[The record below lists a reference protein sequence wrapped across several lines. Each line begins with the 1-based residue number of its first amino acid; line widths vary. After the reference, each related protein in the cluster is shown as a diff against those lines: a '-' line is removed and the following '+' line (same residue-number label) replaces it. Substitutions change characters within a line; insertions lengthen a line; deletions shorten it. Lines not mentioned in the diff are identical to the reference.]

1 MPDKIQTYQE
11 LSEST
16 IRHFT
21 HDLDAWTGFLET
33 ASRMYKYNY
42 ADQVLIYAQRPNA
55 TACAEY
61 ELWNQRMGRFVRRGS
76 KGIAL
81 LDNTG
86 DTMQLRYV
94 FDVADTGARER
105 SRPVNLWR
113 INSENRP
120 LITSILAE
128 YYGAPEVASLSDQ
141 LWTAAANLAQEYLD
155 GHSREV
161 HGILAEIDGE
171 EYNIDAGERWFLE
184 SVTVSAAY
192 AVMKRCQ
199 LEPRDY
205 IDEEDFE
212 PLFEYFTP
220 ETAEIVGTAVNQ
232 IDREIL
238 REIEITLRNH
248 ERAQQRE
255 NEVALQERSAD
266 HDRVQAERG
275 LPDPGPQA
283 EGNQTHREIRE
294 DEKEIPDGEPA
305 DPVQQDD
312 AEREPVPAPAGD
324 RGDDGAEDGGT
335 DPEAGGDGGRDG
347 ESESVR
353 SDEMGGL
360 DEQLQSAGGRN
371 TFAGGSVQL
380 SLFPS
385 ETEQIHNIDE
395 AESRDNRPFAF
406 SIPDAVI
413 DDFLRYGSNSDDARR
428 FIVAEFMKEKP
439 KEDHATYLQKMYHGG
454 YGLNTDGGKYS
465 AWYAEEGLRFSAG
478 ISAEYRSDAQVLSW
492 TEAAERIDRMLMAGM
507 FATNVEIAEALGTE
521 RRKIAETVW
530 FLRRD
535 LDDQAQDRY
544 LISVADLGQYPADVA
559 MERIAERISDPEFRH
574 RLTDDL
580 RTFIQDYAEN
590 RDLLRY
596 SYHRPEELLASMEE
610 LDLPIRTFTTERT
623 EMPAP
628 SSFITEDEIAH
639 TLGAG
644 SQIAG
649 GKERIAR
656 FFAEGHTQKE
666 KTDFLK
672 KEYGIGGRS
681 HALSGSTHSS
691 EWHDGRGI
699 RLQKADCVDVELS
712 WANVVK
718 RIDRLTEQGHF
729 FEVPEV
735 MQNPEEESEYPDE
748 EEAPESEEITP
759 VSEPQNRSTGEKLGP
774 DLISEYNALKNRYPD
789 ELVLYQHGDYY
800 DLFGEDARI
809 ASELLDLPLRERYL
823 PGVGQVEICAFP
835 VFELPSC
842 LEDLRISYDLIIS
855 TATENGQHEVRR
867 VLSIDHEAER
877 DLNDHEAEYGADG
890 WRAFPGNAPEQ
901 IMTQDEIDD
910 SLLEW
915 NGDPES
921 RQRMLE
927 YMREH
932 GQDEDA
938 AQWLA
943 QEYGSRADLPLHF
956 TVTGTDIDIVWEWPQ
971 VRNRLAELIEEGRF
985 DEERANVGIYL
996 GERDN
1001 TLFFYAPVN
1010 FGFQTD
1016 FSDTPKLN
1024 DDQRMVVA
1032 SPVCYHDEQF
1042 LMNYRITFLK
1052 TGRDVER
1059 NRLDRKTP
1067 EEQLAVLREACVFHT
1082 PEGHAYSLG
1091 DGFMADPSNP
1101 KQNPLMIEAVSAEK
1115 LFYRI
1120 GDPAEGKIYGMTRTS
1135 FEEWVDVGLFTVI
1148 RDEPA
1153 QVLDEDEIPDASEV
1167 DITEEHDGEEL
1178 PPAVSPSRPGVHV
1191 PSETVLNPEITS
1203 DSLFSGVSVYSGDA
1217 DLTDYERENGLH
1229 SIVFDLTGRG
1239 RKPVM
1244 EPIPHLPPPENFRIT
1259 DEHLGEGG
1267 PKTKFRMNMDAIR
1280 TLKTIEAE
1288 DRNATPEEQETLS
1301 RYVGWGGIPEAFDPE
1316 KSEWT
1321 SEYAELKA
1329 ALTQE
1334 EYEAARG
1341 STLNAHYTSPTV
1353 ISAIYEAVE
1362 SMGFTSGNI
1371 LEPAMG
1377 VGNFFGML
1385 PEGMRDS
1392 KLYGVEL
1399 DSITGRMAKQLYPNA
1414 DITVAGFETTDRR
1427 DFFDLAVGNVP
1438 FGNYRVNDPAYNKLN
1453 FSIHNY
1459 FFAKAIDQVRPG
1471 GVIAFVTSRYTMD
1484 AQGEEVRRYIAE
1496 RADLLG
1502 AIRLP
1507 ENAFLA
1513 NANTEVV
1520 TDIVFLQKRE
1530 SPVVTMPDWVGLG
1543 TNEDGYAVNQY
1554 FIDHPEMVLGV
1565 QTEDSTRYG
1574 MDYTVKAREDA
1585 SLKDLLHEAVKN
1597 IRGTYKETEIPDLGE
1612 GEKIRETIPAD
1623 PAVRNYSYTI
1633 VDGKLYY
1640 RENSVMVRPELNATA
1655 EARIKGMV
1663 ELRDCVRHLL
1673 DEQMD
1678 NAPDPVIRAIQTE
1691 LNERYD
1697 EFIEKYGLINDR
1709 ANRLAFSDD
1718 SSYYLLCSLEI
1729 LNEDRQLERKAEMFT
1744 QRTIRPAQAVD
1755 HVDTAAEALAVS
1767 ISERAGVDMEYMSS
1781 LSGKTEEELEEDLR
1795 GAIFRIPDRPERF
1808 VTADEYLSGNV
1819 RQKLLEAQSA
1829 AEVDPAFA
1837 NNVEALQAAQP
1848 KDLEASE
1855 IEVRLGATWIEAET
1869 VRQFMLELMQPGYTA
1884 RRKLDVEY
1892 STLTGEWKIA
1902 NKSADSYNI
1911 NATMTYG
1918 TGRVTAYKILED
1930 TLNLRDV
1937 RIFDV
1942 VKDINGVER
1951 RVLNSRETTL
1961 AQQKQQIIKDKFR
1974 EWIWE
1979 NPDRRHYYV
1988 RKYNDL
1994 FNSDRPREY
2003 NGEHLTLG
2011 GMNPEIIL
2019 REHQRNAI
2027 AHILYGGNTLLA
2039 HEVGAGKTFEMAA
2052 AAMEAKRLGLC
2063 TKPLFVVPNHLT
2075 EQWASEFLR
2084 LYPSANILVA
2094 TKKDF
2099 EPANRKRFCARI
2111 ATGNYDAIIMGH
2123 SQFEK
2128 IPMSRERQEELLRRQ
2143 IAEIEDGIEDL
2154 KMSRGERSSVKD
2166 LERTKKSL
2174 QAKLEKLLSKPRD
2187 DVVTFEQLGVDRLF
2201 VDEAHNYKNL
2211 FLYTKMRNV
2220 AGLSTTDAQ
2229 KSSDMYLKCRYLD
2242 EVTGGKGIIFAT
2254 GTPVSN
2260 SMTELYTMM
2269 RYLQHDLLDRKNLS
2283 HFDAWAS
2290 TFGETQTAIELAP
2303 EGTGYR
2309 ARTRFAKFFN
2319 LPELMNLFK
2328 EAADIK
2334 TSDQLHLPVPE
2345 AVYHNV
2351 VAQPTDIQ
2359 IEMVKQLSDRA
2370 SDVHNRRVDP
2380 SVDNMLKI
2388 TTDGRKL
2395 GLDQRIINPDLPDDP
2410 TSKVNLCVDNIARI
2424 WEEGKSDK
2432 LTQLV
2437 FCDLSTPKA
2446 KASASKRSTKI
2457 DDPEVHAAETAADR
2471 IAEAEEST
2479 FSVYEDIRDKL
2490 MARGVPSDEIAFI
2503 HDADTEVKKKELFAK
2518 VRNGTVR
2525 VLIGST
2531 SKMGAGTNCQDRL
2544 IAMHD
2549 LDCPWRPGDLEQRKG
2564 RIVRQGNHNPEV
2576 HIYRYVTE
2584 GTFDAY
2590 LWQTVENKQ
2599 KFISQIMSSKSP
2611 VRSCDDIDEATLS
2624 YAEVKALCA
2633 GDPRIKEKMDLDIEV
2648 ARLKVLE
2655 GNHRSSQYRLQDDV
2669 NLHFPNKIA
2678 STEKMIS
2685 GFEKDMETV
2694 AAHPHPKDGFAGMVV
2709 KGDALVDKDNA
2720 GAALLEA
2727 KKDAMGL
2734 EPVVIGTYRGFE
2746 MSVTLEDFGK
2756 KYMLTLRGEMS
2767 HRVELGGDARG
2778 NLIRIDNVLN
2788 GIPDRITTA
2797 QKSLEDTRAQLETAK
2812 AELGKPFPQA
2822 EELAAKSARLTELNA
2837 ELNIDSR
2844 SAIEQGAEAEPD
2856 EVAKAR
2862 PSILERLQ
2870 ELKAQI
2876 KDQDAMPK
2884 KRNQQVL

>member
-1 MPDKIQTYQE
+1 MPDNRIQTYTE

-16 IRHFT
+16 IRQIS
-21 HDLDAWTGFLET
+21 HDTDQWTGFLET
-33 ASRMYKYNY
+33 ASRMYKYSFS
-42 ADQVLIYAQRPNA
+42 DQLLIHAQRPTA

-61 ELWNQRMGRFVRRGS
+61 DLWNQRMGRYVRRGS

-81 LDNTG
+81 LDYSG
-86 DTMQLRYV
+86 DVPAIRYV
-94 FDVADTGARER
+94 FDVSDTGARER
-105 SRPVNLWR
+105 SRPVSLWR
-113 INSENRP
+113 IEPETDPVISSM
-120 LITSILAE
+120 LVD
-128 YYGAPEVASLSDQ
+128 YYGAPEFAGLRDQ
-141 LWTAAANLAQEYLD
+141 LWTAAANLAQEYFD
-155 GHSREV
+155 GHSAVV
-161 HGILAEIDGE
+161 HDILAEIDGE
-171 EYNIDAGERWFLE
+171 EYNRDAGERWFLD

-192 AVMKRCQ
+192 ALMNRCG
-199 LEPRDY
+199 LEPKEY
-205 IDEEDFE
+205 MDEGD
-212 PLFEYFTP
+212 FTP
-220 ETAEIVGTAVNQ
+220 LYEYLSPKTVPMLGEAVNQ
-232 IDREIL
+232 IDREVL

-248 ERAQQRE
+248 ERTQQRE
-255 NEVALQERSAD
+255 NEAALQERSLN
-266 HDRVQAERG
+266 HDRVQTERR

-283 EGNQTHREIRE
+283 EGDQTHREIRE
-294 DEKEIPDGEPA
+294 NEEEVSDGEPA
-305 DPVQQDD
+305 VPVQPDGIIGD
-312 AEREPVPAPAGD
+312 TVPAPSGD
-324 RGDDGAEDGGT
+324 GRDDGAEDGGT
-335 DPEAGGDGGRDG
+335 DSEAGGDGGRDG
-347 ESESVR
+347 EPEGVR
-353 SDEMGGL
+353 SAEVGGT
-360 DEQLQSAGGRN
+360 DEQLQSPGRRDS
-371 TFAGGSVQL
+371 FGGGSVQL

-385 ETEQIHNIDE
+385 EEEQIRNIDE
-395 AESRDNRPFAF
+395 AESRDNRPFAVF
-406 SIPDAVI
+406 VPDAVI
-413 DDFLRYGSNSDDARR
+413 NGFLRVGSNSDHARELTT
-428 FIVAEFMKEKP
+428 AEFMKEKP
-439 KEDHATYLQKMYHGG
+439 MEDHASFLRRMYHGG
-454 YGLNTDGGKYS
+454 YGLNTDGGKF
-465 AWYAEEGLRFSAG
+465 AVWYAEEGLRFSQG
-478 ISAEYRSDAQVLSW
+478 TSAERRPDARILTW
-492 TEAAERIDRMLMAGM
+492 TEAAERIEGMLTAGT
-507 FATNVEIAEALGTE
+507 FASNVELEEALGTE
-521 RRKIAETVW
+521 RRQIAEAVW
-530 FLRRD
+530 FLRQD
-535 LDDQAQDRY
+535 LSEDARDRY
-544 LISVADLGQYPADVA
+544 LPSITDTERYPADTGRD
-559 MERIAERISDPEFRH
+559 RIADRIGDPDFRS
-574 RLTDDL
+574 RFEEDL
-580 RTFIQDYAEN
+580 RAFITDYAEN
-590 RDLLRY
+590 RDLLRFR
-596 SYHRPEELLASMEE
+596 YHRPDELLARMEE
-610 LDLPIRTFTTERT
+610 LDLPIRSF
-623 EMPAP
+623 
-628 SSFITEDEIAH
+628 SSALSELPPVSAFITEDEIER

-644 SQIAG
+644 GSYEG
-649 GKERIAR
+649 SRGRIAAY
-656 FFAEGHTQKE
+656 FAEEHTSRE
-666 KTDFLK
+666 KIAFLK
-672 KEYGIGGRS
+672 KEYGEGGRS
-681 HALSGSTHSS
+681 HALSMSRGSMEDYDS
-691 EWHDGRGI
+691 RGI
-699 RLQKADCVDVELS
+699 RLRKQDCVDVELS

-718 RIDRLTEQGHF
+718 RIDRLIGQGRFAVPPETEQNRNGRTS
-729 FEVPEV
+729 EAEEPAEPENDAETGV
-735 MQNPEEESEYPDE
+735 T
-748 EEAPESEEITP
+748 TP
-759 VSEPQNRSTGEKLGP
+759 VSEPKNTPEP
-774 DLISEYNALKNRYPD
+774 DWISGYNSLKERYPE
-789 ELVLYQHGDYY
+789 ELVLYQVGDFYE
-800 DLFGEDARI
+800 LFGEDARRAAEI
-809 ASELLDLPLRERYL
+809 LDLELTMREI
-823 PGVGQVEICAFP
+823 PGAGQVDMCAFP
-835 VFELPSC
+835 AFQLNDR
-842 LEDLRISYDLIIS
+842 LETIRDTYDAAVSSIGR
-855 TATENGQHEVRR
+855 NGEREVRR
-867 VLSIDHEAER
+867 LLSFDHEA
-877 DLNDHEAEYGADG
+877 DQALNEHEAEYGADG
-890 WRAFPGNAPEQ
+890 WRAFPGNNPDREM
-901 IMTQDEIDD
+901 IRDSIDEA
-910 SLLEW
+910 LLAW
-915 NGDPES
+915 NHDYES
-921 RQRMLE
+921 KTRMLA
-927 YMREH
+927 YMSVNGRE
-932 GQDEDA
+932 EEA

-943 QEYGSRADLPLHF
+943 SEYGGNPELPLHF
-956 TVTGTDIDIVWEWPQ
+956 TIQGTDIDVVWDWPRVQ
-971 VRNRLAELIEEGRF
+971 RRLIELIDEGRF
-985 DEERANVGIYL
+985 DEVKGRVGVYL
-996 GERDN
+996 GESDN
-1001 TLFFYAPVN
+1001 IRYYVVPGS
-1010 FGFQTD
+1010 FGFSTHFPNQTLLGD
-1016 FSDTPKLN
+1016 N
-1024 DDQRMVVA
+1024 ERAVVA
-1032 SPVCYHDEQF
+1032 SPVCYFEPEF
-1042 LMNYRITFLK
+1042 LVRNRVTFLK
-1052 TGRDVER
+1052 IGRDIAE
-1059 NRLDRKTP
+1059 DQISGKTAA
-1067 EEQLAVLREACVFHT
+1067 EQFAAMQEAMVFRT
-1082 PEGHAYSLG
+1082 PEGHTYQIG
-1091 DGFMADPSNP
+1091 DGINVKTANRQGSQFTIENVDSGHIYYDFTNP
-1101 KQNPLMIEAVSAEK
+1101 EFDGPV
-1115 LFYRI
+1115 
-1120 GDPAEGKIYGMTRTS
+1120 GMNRER
-1135 FEEWVDVGLFTVI
+1135 FEEGLDSGLFTVV
-1148 RDEPA
+1148 RGEHA
-1153 QVLDEDEIPDASEV
+1153 QEQDREPDAEV
-1167 DITEEHDGEEL
+1167 IKPDL
-1178 PPAVSPSRPGVHV
+1178 SQPRPGVHI
-1191 PSETVLNPEITS
+1191 PAEHDIAPEYTA
-1203 DSLFSGVSVYSGDA
+1203 DNLFSDVSVYSGD
-1217 DLTDYERENGLH
+1217 DNRTDFERENGLH
-1229 SIVFDLTGRG
+1229 SIVIDLTGRG
-1239 RKPVM
+1239 REPVA
-1244 EPIPHLPPPENFRIT
+1244 ESSPDLPPENFIIT

-1267 PKTKFRMNMDAIR
+1267 PKAKFRANMDAIH
-1280 TLKTIEAE
+1280 TLKAIEAE
-1288 DRNATPEEQETLS
+1288 SRTATPEEQETLS

-1321 SEYAELKA
+1321 DEYAELKA
-1329 ALTQE
+1329 ALTPE

-1341 STLNAHYTSPTV
+1341 STLNAHYTTPTV

-1362 SMGFTSGNI
+1362 RMGFTSGNI
-1371 LEPAMG
+1371 LEPSMG

-1385 PEGMRDS
+1385 PESMRES

-1399 DSITGRMAKQLYPNA
+1399 DSITGRIAKNLYPNA

-1427 DFFDLAVGNVP
+1427 DFYDLAVGNVP
-1438 FGNYRVNDPAYNKLN
+1438 FGNYKVNDPAYNKLN

-1507 ENAFLA
+1507 ETAFLA

-1520 TDIVFLQKRE
+1520 TDILFLQKRE

-1543 TNEDGYAVNQY
+1543 KNEQGYAVNRY
-1554 FIDHPEMVLGV
+1554 FLDHPEMILGI
-1565 QTEDSTRYG
+1565 QSEDSTRYG
-1574 MDYTVKAREDA
+1574 MDYTVKPREDV
-1585 SLKDLLHEAVKN
+1585 SLKDLLHDAVQN
-1597 IRGTYKETEIPDLGE
+1597 IRGTYKEAELPDLGE
-1612 GEKIRETIPAD
+1612 GEVIRETIPAD
-1623 PAVRNYSYTI
+1623 PDVKNFSYTI
-1633 VDGKLYY
+1633 VDGKLFY
-1640 RENSVMVRPELNATA
+1640 RENSVMVRPDLNATA
-1655 EARIKGMV
+1655 EARVKGMV
-1663 ELRDCVRHLL
+1663 ELRDCVRNLL
-1673 DEQMD
+1673 QEQMD
-1678 NAPDPVIRAIQTE
+1678 GMPDESIRRSQDE
-1691 LNERYD
+1691 LNRLYDSYTER
-1697 EFIEKYGLINDR
+1697 YGLINDR

-1744 QRTIRPAQAVD
+1744 QRTIRPPKAVD

-1767 ISERAGVDMEYMSS
+1767 ISERARVDMAYMSA

-1795 GAIFRIPDRPERF
+1795 GAIFRIPENPDHF

-1819 RQKLLEAQSA
+1819 RQKLVEAQSA
-1829 AEVDPAFA
+1829 AESNSALA
-1837 NNVEALQAAQP
+1837 YNVEALQAAQP
-1848 KDLEASE
+1848 KDLDASE
-1855 IEVRLGATWIEAET
+1855 IEVRLGATWIEPET
-1869 VRQFMLELMQPGYTA
+1869 IKQFMFELLQTGYYA
-1884 RRKLDVEY
+1884 RHKIDVEY
-1892 STLTGEWKIA
+1892 SKITGEWKIT
-1902 NKSADSYNI
+1902 NKSNDSYNVSA
-1911 NATMTYG
+1911 NVTYG
-1918 TGRVTAYKILED
+1918 TVRASAYKILED

-2011 GMNPEIIL
+2011 GMNPEITL

-2242 EVTGGKGIIFAT
+2242 EVTGGKGTIFAT

-2490 MARGVPSDEIAFI
+2490 IARGVPSDEIAFI

-2564 RIVRQGNHNPEV
+2564 RIVRQGNQNQQV
-2576 HIYRYVTE
+2576 HIFRYVTE

-2694 AAHPHPKDGFAGMVV
+2694 AAHPHPKDGFAGMMV

-2727 KKDAMGL
+2727 KKDATGL

-2756 KYMLTLRGEMS
+2756 KNMLTLRGEMS
-2767 HRVELGGDARG
+2767 HRVELGSDARG

-2797 QKSLEDTRAQLETAK
+2797 QKSLEDTRAQHETAK

-2844 SAIEQGAEAEPD
+2844 SAIESGAEAEPD